1 MSVACGNITSSV
13 TSNEPSARGT
23 ATIRI
28 PGFVSP
34 GPAVAGV
41 VRGVVVVDGRELS
54 SPGLGATG
62 RAALPEQAAVAPAPS
77 ASATVTSNRHPVR
90 RSSSAPVVVCG
101 RNPGSAAGEPRPD
114 ISHPPPKTDL
124 TVSSGGQVDLRIRYA
139 TNSCTSHFRSYFSGI
154 LEGDQNAGTERV
166 RAIPGGVSKYFENS
180 GSGNSKGGS
189 TA

>member
-114 ISHPPPKTDL
+114 ISHPAPQNGPDRFLWRSGRLAHTIRHEFMHFAFPFVFFGDL
-124 TVSSGGQVDLRIRYA
+124 GG
-139 TNSCTSHFRSYFSGI
+139 G
-154 LEGDQNAGTERV
+154 
-166 RAIPGGVSKYFENS
+166 
-180 GSGNSKGGS
+180 
-189 TA
+189 